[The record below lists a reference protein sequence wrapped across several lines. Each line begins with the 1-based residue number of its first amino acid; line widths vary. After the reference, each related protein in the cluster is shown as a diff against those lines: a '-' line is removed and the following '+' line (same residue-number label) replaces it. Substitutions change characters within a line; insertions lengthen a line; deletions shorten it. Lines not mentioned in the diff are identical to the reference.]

1 MISIRGLTVSGNRKW
16 APYNVAFSPLTRCA
30 VVVEAM
36 VAVQAPA
43 KGLA

>member
-16 APYNVAFSPLTRCA
+16 APYNAAFSPLARC
-30 VVVEAM
+30 VAM
-36 VAVQAPA
+36 VQAMATVQAPA